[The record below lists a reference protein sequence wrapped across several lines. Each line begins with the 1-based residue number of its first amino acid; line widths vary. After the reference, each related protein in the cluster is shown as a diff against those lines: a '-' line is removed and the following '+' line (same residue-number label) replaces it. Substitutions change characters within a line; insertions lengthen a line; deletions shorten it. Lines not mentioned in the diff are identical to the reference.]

1 MHSKVAYTL
10 KRGRRSEKWHGNGE
24 KRNFRFSGNS
34 NPLPPKFSK
43 RHCRFCGFASAEN
56 TTVCCVWTFSS
67 LDTVQRVLV
76 SKIFT
81 RLANTK
87 CHEESEEK
95 GGLYRKEIV
104 IEDCAM
110 KFVVLLDI

>member
-1 MHSKVAYTL
+1 MWV
-10 KRGRRSEKWHGNGE
+10 
-24 KRNFRFSGNS
+24 
-34 NPLPPKFSK
+34 
-43 RHCRFCGFASAEN
+43 
-56 TTVCCVWTFSS
+56 FSS

-95 GGLYRKEIV
+95 GGLHRKEIV

>member
-1 MHSKVAYTL
+1 MADT
-10 KRGRRSEKWHGNGE
+10 GR
-24 KRNFRFSGNS
+24 SG
-34 NPLPPKFSK
+34 
-43 RHCRFCGFASAEN
+43 ASCWSLRASGWFWAGAEELAAAEAPEAEAEEPSSLDILHF
-56 TTVCCVWTFSS
+56 THVGGHQFSS